1 MGSAFFVLTR
11 DMENFMFSFDFF
23 GVIKWNWNLAEIHY
37 ISGNIDITTFWKC
50 QVYIFYAVF

>member
-37 ISGNIDITTFWKC
+37 ISGNIDITTF
-50 QVYIFYAVF
+50 FYAVF